1 MPVVPVGVGMYL
13 RDGSVGT
20 RRGIWT
26 RTLVHE
32 AQHTSH
38 KEEA

>member
-26 RTLVHE
+26 RT
-32 AQHTSH
+32 QHTSH